1 MWAEI
6 KRNEDYD
13 DKRTLYTD
21 PPTGYFASI
30 SASLIALHEK
40 AEADFLETVC
50 LRSALLLFATLEE
63 SAEEEEA
70 ITLNAILRSISF
82 VLYYV
87 FVCLLLRVIMKRKER
102 EEKKRHAT
110 QRA

>member
-1 MWAEI
+1 MWAEK
-6 KRNEDYD
+6 KRNDDD

-40 AEADFLETVC
+40 AEGDFLETVC
-50 LRSALLLFATLEE
+50 LRSALLLLLFATLEE

-70 ITLNAILRSISF
+70 IKLNAILRFTSF
-82 VLYYV
+82 VLYYM
-87 FVCLLLRVIMKRKER
+87 FVCCFVCVIMK
-102 EEKKRHAT
+102 
-110 QRA
+110 

>member
-1 MWAEI
+1 MWAEK
-6 KRNEDYD
+6 KRNDDD

-40 AEADFLETVC
+40 AEGDFLETVC
-50 LRSALLLFATLEE
+50 LRSAPLLLFATLEE

-70 ITLNAILRSISF
+70 IKLNAILRFTSF
-82 VLYYV
+82 VLYYM
-87 FVCLLLRVIMKRKER
+87 FVCCFVCVIMK
-102 EEKKRHAT
+102 
-110 QRA
+110 